1 MAGGKGTLITFT
13 PTRCLRAIF
22 YVSHGTDT
30 ILYRK
35 DWRKDR
41 RQGWW

>member
-1 MAGGKGTLITFT
+1 MAGGKGTLINST
-13 PTRCLRAIF
+13 PTRRLRARI
-22 YVSHGTDT
+22 YVSHSTDT

-41 RQGWW
+41 R

>member
-1 MAGGKGTLITFT
+1 MAGGKGTLITSK
-13 PTRCLRAIF
+13 PTRCLRARI

-30 ILYRK
+30 MLYRK

-41 RQGWW
+41 R